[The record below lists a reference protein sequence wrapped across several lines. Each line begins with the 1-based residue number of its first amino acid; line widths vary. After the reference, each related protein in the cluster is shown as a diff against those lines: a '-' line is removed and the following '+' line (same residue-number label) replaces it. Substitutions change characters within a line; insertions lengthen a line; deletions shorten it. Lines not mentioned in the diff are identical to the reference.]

1 MDRLG
6 SGRDTGQTAL
16 SGAGMIELTEDVEMG
31 TPGYLACLL
40 TSLVAAIALGGW
52 KSGLGAGFSLA
63 LALLFYPSALYV
75 LKRTAF
81 WVFTAILVVT
91 SALWAGAANTSPEL
105 VAFSWEGLEMG
116 VQMALRT
123 AAILIAMRGFAD
135 SVSPGELA
143 GMLERIGLKGLG
155 FTFGVAVNLLP
166 ALERS
171 AANTWDTL
179 RMRGGLKRD
188 RLRSLKLGIVT
199 VMAGALRRVDDIA
212 VAAEV
217 RGFSPER
224 SRPLP
229 VRRGRYDLPVAVVLV
244 LVVVAMYLLW

>member
-1 MDRLG
+1 MKVWRG
-6 SGRDTGQTAL
+6 SVDL
-16 SGAGMIELTEDVEMG
+16 G

-40 TSLVAAIALGGW
+40 TSMAAAVALGGW
-52 KSGLGAGFSLA
+52 KSALGAAFSVA
-63 LALLFYPSALYV
+63 LALLFYPSALQV
-75 LKRTAF
+75 LERAAF

-91 SALWAGAANTSPEL
+91 SAFWAGAVNISLGPLALS
-105 VAFSWEGLEMG
+105 AEGLKVG
-116 VQMALRT
+116 AQMALRT

-188 RLRSLKLGIVT
+188 RLHSLKLGIVT

-229 VRRGRYDLPVAVVLV
+229 IHRGRHDLPVALV
-244 LVVVAMYLLW
+244 LAAVVVIMYLV

>member
-1 MDRLG
+1 ML
-6 SGRDTGQTAL
+6 
-16 SGAGMIELTEDVEMG
+16 MKYVELG

-40 TSLVAAIALGGW
+40 ASLLAAIALGGW
-52 KSGLGAGFSLA
+52 KSALSAGFSLA

-91 SALWAGAANTSPEL
+91 SAFWAGATNASLGPL
-105 VAFSWEGLEMG
+105 AFSQEGLNVG
-116 VQMALRT
+116 LQMALRT

-143 GMLERIGLKGLG
+143 GMLERVGLKGLG

-179 RMRGGLKRD
+179 RMRGGLKKD
-188 RLRSLKLGIVT
+188 RLQSLKLGIVT

-229 VRRGRYDLPVAVVLV
+229 VRRGKHDLPLTIVLAAAI
-244 LVVVAMYLLW
+244 VAMYLV

>member
-1 MDRLG
+1 MTRL
-6 SGRDTGQTAL
+6 TKN
-16 SGAGMIELTEDVEMG
+16 VEMG

-40 TSLVAAIALGGW
+40 TSLLAAIILGGW
-52 KSGLGAGFSLA
+52 KSGLSAGFSLA

-75 LKRTAF
+75 LKRTVF
-81 WVFTAILVVT
+81 WTFTAILVVT
-91 SALWAGAANTSPEL
+91 SAFWAGAVGTKLGP
-105 VAFSWEGLEMG
+105 VAFSLEGLRIG

-123 AAILIAMRGFAD
+123 GAILIAMRGFAD

-143 GMLERIGLKGLG
+143 GMLERVGLKGLG

-179 RMRGGLKRD
+179 RMRGGLKKD
-188 RLRSLKLGIVT
+188 RLQSLKLGIVT

-229 VRRGRYDLPVAVVLV
+229 IRRGTHDLPVAAALTVILV
-244 LVVVAMYLLW
+244 MLYLI